1 MFYLNFINFYPNAL
15 FLYPDPTEDPTL
27 HVVTMPPS
35 STLVC
40 NSFSIF
46 LFQDLDGL
54 GEYWSGF
61 CRMPLSLGLF
71 NVLLRL
77 GGMDLGRTS
86 QRWCSLFITS
96 YGGYMLLTKLTTGDI
111 GLDQLAKLVLHC
123 EVTILSFPYSI
134 VWMRVTK
141 CNPHLYDL

>member
-1 MFYLNFINFYPNAL
+1 MFCLNFINFYTNVL

-27 HVVTMPPS
+27 HLVTMPPS
-35 STLVC
+35 SKLVC

-46 LFQDLDGL
+46 LFLDLDGL

-71 NVLLRL
+71 NVMLRL
-77 GGMDLGRTS
+77 GGMDLGKN
-86 QRWCSLFITS
+86 ITEVMFPLHHIIL
-96 YGGYMLLTKLTTGDI
+96 GVTLLTKLTTGDI
-111 GLDQLAKLVLHC
+111 GLDQLAKLVFHC